1 MCYYSLVN
9 KENIMKY
16 ENLACV
22 VGGIVTIFALGTLYL
37 KDRDAY
43 KEEQKGEEVE
53 YSHDWECRFIIVDGY
68 NGHGKDLKHY
78 VNDYKRNTNHS
89 ITFVGEDGL
98 LTTIPYPYFQ
108 IIPNPKPKKET
119 EL

>member
-1 MCYYSLVN
+1 MRYD
-9 KENIMKY
+9 
-16 ENLACV
+16 NLACV
-22 VGGIVTIFALGTLYL
+22 VGGIVTIFALGMLYL

-43 KEEQKGEEVE
+43 NEEQKVENPVEVVE
-53 YSHDWECRFIIVDGY
+53 FSHDWECRFIIVDGY
-68 NGHGKDLKHY
+68 NGHGKDIQHF

-98 LTTIPYPYFQ
+98 VTTIPYPYFQ
-108 IIPNPKPKKET
+108 IIPNPKLQKEE

>member
-1 MCYYSLVN
+1 
-9 KENIMKY
+9 MKY

-22 VGGIVTIFALGTLYL
+22 VGGIVTIFALGILYIRDIHDWDKEN
-37 KDRDAY
+37 KDIVI
-43 KEEQKGEEVE
+43 EEVE

-68 NGHGKDLKHY
+68 NGHGEDLKHY
-78 VNDYKRNTNHS
+78 VNDYKRNINHS

-108 IIPNPKPKKET
+108 IIPNPKPQK
-119 EL
+119 